1 MITCELC
8 FNSNRTKACKYVHTY
23 KYVNV
28 CKYVCMQI
36 FLIHKTLQHNLTF
49 TQTKQTLTFAYM
61 YACAYVCTCVCMYI
75 SGLLGIYTA
84 FNGSTPYCECFVIRS
99 RTTSVHAASAVDTL
113 GHSPLDDDSVSST
126 VDTQSIHLCTLHA
139 LRESLRADS
148 EREWERVTGRD
159 HANVCAATYSN

>member
-1 MITCELC
+1 MITCELL

-28 CKYVCMQI
+28 GKYVCMQI
-36 FLIHKTLQHNLTF
+36 FLIHKTLQHNLTY
-49 TQTKQTLTFAYM
+49 TNKTIADVRTYICM
-61 YACAYVCTCVCMYI
+61 HACGYVCIYV
-75 SGLLGIYTA
+75 SGLLGLYTA

-99 RTTSVHAASAVDTL
+99 RTTSVLAASAVDTL
-113 GHSPLDDDSVSST
+113 GHPPLDDDSVSST

-139 LRESLRADS
+139 LRESLRANS
-148 EREWERVTGRD
+148 EWERVTGRD